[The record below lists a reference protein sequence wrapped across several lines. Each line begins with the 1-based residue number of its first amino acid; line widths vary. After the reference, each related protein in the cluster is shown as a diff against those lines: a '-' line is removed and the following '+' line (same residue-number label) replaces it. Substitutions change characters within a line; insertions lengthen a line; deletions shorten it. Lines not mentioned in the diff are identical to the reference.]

1 MLAGELYRGSDAELA
16 AERRRARGLLAR
28 LNASDPAERPA
39 IARELFAAFGEDA
52 WLETPFQC
60 DYGWN
65 LSIGA
70 GAFLN
75 FGCVVLDCAPV
86 EIGEI
91 TEIGPGVHIYAA
103 THPTDPEVRRQ
114 RLELARPVTIG
125 HNVWIGGG
133 AIVGPGVT
141 IGGDSV
147 IGMGSVVTRD
157 VPAGVV
163 AAGNP
168 ARVIRE
174 L

>member
-1 MLAGELYRGSDAELA
+1 MLAGELYRGSDPGLA
-16 AERRRARGLLAR
+16 VERRRARELLGR
-28 LNASDPAERPA
+28 LNASGPEERPA
-39 IARELFAAFGEDA
+39 IARELFAVFGDDA

-65 LSIGA
+65 VRIGA

-75 FGCVVLDCAPV
+75 FGCVILDCAPV

-91 TEIGPGVHIYAA
+91 TEVGPGVHVYAA
-103 THPTDPEVRRQ
+103 THPTDPELRRQ

-125 HNVWIGGG
+125 RNVWIGGG

-141 IGGDSV
+141 VGDDSV
-147 IGMGSVVTRD
+147 IGAGSVVVRD

-163 AAGNP
+163 VAGNP
-168 ARVIRE
+168 ARVVRE